1 MHYREGI
8 HLARDKTSAQEA
20 KARTVLLGLGVGVIA
35 LSLLFS
41 LSRSGVTFAMIGCAF
56 FFYATRSRGES
67 RGLLAAGAI
76 VLTVSAL
83 WIGVHPLLSRFEAIE
98 LTSEQQGR
106 ALVWRDSLDTVSDFW
121 LAGSGM
127 SSFQYIFPAYR
138 SFGGR
143 RFFSWAHNDYLQLA
157 VELGL
162 PGLFLCGL
170 LLFWIVGRAVQVRQ
184 KLAHQTRLR
193 DLHAGY
199 CGATLAVSLHS
210 FTDFGLHLPAN
221 AALFAVVLGVVTG
234 LSPLRRSAKSA
245 TAKGDKRLRRSPPI
259 A

>member
-1 MHYREGI
+1 M
-8 HLARDKTSAQEA
+8 
-20 KARTVLLGLGVGVIA
+20 LLGLGVGVIA

-41 LSRSGVTFAMIGCAF
+41 LSRSGATFAMIGCAF
-56 FFYATRSRGES
+56 FFYATWSRGES
-67 RGLLAAGAI
+67 RRLLAAGAI
-76 VLTVSAL
+76 VLLASAL
-83 WIGVHPLLSRFEAIE
+83 WIGVNPLLARFEVLNLE
-98 LTSEQQGR
+98 LTNEQEGR
-106 ALVWRDSLDTVSDFW
+106 AQVWQDSLDTVSDFW
-121 LAGSGM
+121 ITGSGM

-143 RFFSWAHNDYLQLA
+143 RFFSWAHNDYLQLV
-157 VELGL
+157 VELGI

-170 LLFWIVGRAVQVRQ
+170 LLFWIVRRAIRVRE

-234 LSPLRRSAKSA
+234 LSPSRRSAKSS
-245 TAKGDKRLRRSPPI
+245 TAKGRKRFRRSPPI